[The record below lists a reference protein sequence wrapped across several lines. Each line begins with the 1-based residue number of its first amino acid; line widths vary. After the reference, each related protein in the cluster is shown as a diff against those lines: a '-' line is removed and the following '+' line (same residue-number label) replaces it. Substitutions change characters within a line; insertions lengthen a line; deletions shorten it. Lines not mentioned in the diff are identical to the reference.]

1 MKLRFFE
8 MIVFAVIIGKIFII
22 GVTTT
27 VSSFCEFYKFNKPA
41 IINILSSD
49 NRYNNALTTY
59 TGFDTGYGFFAPNV
73 SSNFII
79 ISKSVTDDKTYFSD
93 DLLSTTEGKSRFLS
107 INNIFLKN
115 MDEDKQKIRIN
126 HVILKQIN
134 KYFESK
140 YHEKFQ
146 TYTFLYDYPTLKDTK
161 LNRTGRLIKIDSIK

>member
-8 MIVFAVIIGKIFII
+8 MTVFAGIVVKIFII

-27 VSSFCEFYKFNKPA
+27 VSSFCEFYRYSKPG
-41 IINILSSD
+41 IMDMLSFD
-49 NRYNNALTTY
+49 NRYDTTLTTY

-79 ISKSVTDDKTYFSD
+79 MSKSITDDKTYLSD
-93 DLLSTTEGKSRFLS
+93 DLLSTNEGKSRFLS

-115 MDEDKQKIRIN
+115 MEDDKQKIRIN

-140 YHEKFQ
+140 YHEKFE
-146 TYTFLYDYPTLKDTK
+146 TYTFLYDYPTLKNTK
-161 LNRTGRLIKIDSIK
+161 LGRTGRLIKIDSIK